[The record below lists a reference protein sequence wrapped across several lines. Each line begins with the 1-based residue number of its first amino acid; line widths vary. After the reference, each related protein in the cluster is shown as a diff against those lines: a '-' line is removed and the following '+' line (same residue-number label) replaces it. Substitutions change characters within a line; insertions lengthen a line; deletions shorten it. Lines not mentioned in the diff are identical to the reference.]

1 MNKNLVD
8 KEIIH
13 LLEIPSGSED
23 GFETESDVEN
33 EKVDLWNE
41 YENLLDEPNIEKF
54 EKLLSEQFNVETILD
69 DKVEFPIFENE
80 YDEPHTSIETNT
92 TDLFLPSTSSVQ
104 PKTRTLPKL
113 SKKKC
118 YRSKRTNLLP
128 PIIQNHIPIEIKEI
142 TWSKDNFPPVDTTF
156 LGNSTL
162 ADDIMAL
169 ETPYQ
174 IFKYLFTVDLMQH
187 ICDETYKYGLQK
199 SLSNPLKMSTD
210 DLQKYIGVLVVMS
223 IVNIS
228 NVRKYWSPYLG
239 NEVIKDTM
247 TLNTFEKIRSNLHF
261 NDNTL
266 ETHGPNRDK
275 THKIRPVIETLKNS
289 FSRVP
294 LEEHLAVDEQMCS
307 TKARSS
313 VKVYMP
319 NKPHKWGKQSEF
331 RNLNEPDLGSSANV
345 VVRLGRVIPKRR
357 NYKLFFDNYYT
368 TLPLL
373 VFLKKENILS
383 LGTVRRNRLKNV
395 MLLDDSTMLKKPR
408 GTYDHCVTNIRNTD
422 IVAIT
427 WKDTKNVNLLSTF
440 AAIEPVTKVSRYDRK
455 LNKRVE
461 VDCPHII
468 KVYNTHMGG
477 VDLLD
482 GLLGRHKIKMRSRR
496 WYMRLFY
503 HLLDVTIV
511 KNLGHKRIQNQKSDN
526 NVLPLME
533 FREQLALTLC
543 KLGQNNTPKRGR
555 PSTDIEIGIIK
566 KGKLGTK
573 QKEKAPPKEIRTD
586 RYDHW
591 PVTNQKKT
599 RCKKPGC
606 KGFTF
611 SKCGKCN
618 VSLCCGK
625 RLECFTLWHTT

>member
-1 MNKNLVD
+1 MNKKIVD
-8 KEIIH
+8 EEIIH
-13 LLEIPSGSED
+13 LLDIPSGSED
-23 GFETESDVEN
+23 GFEIESDVEN
-33 EKVDLWNE
+33 DKVDLWNE
-41 YENLLDEPNIEKF
+41 YANLLDEPNLEEF
-54 EKLLSEQFNVETILD
+54 EKLLSEQFSTETILD
-69 DKVEFPIFENE
+69 DK
-80 YDEPHTSIETNT
+80 
-92 TDLFLPSTSSVQ
+92 LPSTSYVQ
-104 PKTRTLPKL
+104 QITCTLQR

-118 YRSKRTNLLP
+118 HRSKRNNPVP
-128 PIIQNHIPIEIKEI
+128 PIIQNHIPIEIKDI
-142 TWSKDNFPPVDTTF
+142 TWSKDNFPPVDTNF
-156 LGNSTL
+156 FGNSTL
-162 ADDIMAL
+162 AEDIMEL
-169 ETPYQ
+169 ETPFQ

-187 ICDETYKYGLQK
+187 ICDETYKYGLQN
-199 SLSNPLKMSTD
+199 SFSNPLKLSID
-210 DLQKYIGVLVVMS
+210 DLQKYIGVLVLMS

-228 NVRKYWSPYLG
+228 NVRKYWAPYLG
-239 NEVIKDTM
+239 NQVIKDTM
-247 TLNTFEKIRSNLHF
+247 SLNIFEKIRSNLHF

-266 ETHGPNRDK
+266 ETRGPNRDK
-275 THKIRPVIETLKNS
+275 THKIRPIIETLKNS

-294 LEEHLAVDEQMCS
+294 LKEHLAVDEQMCS

-319 NKPHKWGKQSEF
+319 NKPHKWG
-331 RNLNEPDLGSSANV
+331 SSANV
-345 VVRLGRVIPKRR
+345 VVRLARIIPKRQS
-357 NYKLFFDNYYT
+357 YKLFFDNYYT

-373 VFLKKENILS
+373 VYLKKENILS

-395 MLLDDSTMLKKPR
+395 MLPDDSIMLKKPR
-408 GTYDHCVTNIRNTD
+408 GTYDHCVTNIRSTD

-440 AAIEPVTKVSRYDRK
+440 AAIEPVTKVSIYDRK

-482 GLLGRHKIKMRSRR
+482 GLLGRHKIKMRIRK
-496 WYMRLFY
+496 WYMRLFH
-503 HLLDVTIV
+503 HLLDVTI
-511 KNLGHKRIQNQKSDN
+511 NDN
-526 NVLPLME
+526 ILLLLE
-533 FREQLALTLC
+533 FREQLALSLC
-543 KLGQNNTPKRGR
+543 KLGENNTPKRGR
-555 PSTDIEIGIIK
+555 PSNDIETGIIK

-573 QKEKAPPKEIRTD
+573 QKEMAPPKEIRTD

-591 PVTNQKKT
+591 PTTNQKKT

-625 RLECFTLWHTT
+625 GLECFTQWHTT

>member
-1 MNKNLVD
+1 MNKKLVD

-41 YENLLDEPNIEKF
+41 YGDLLDETNIEKF
-54 EKLLSEQFNVETILD
+54 EKLLSEQFNVDTILD
-69 DKVEFPIFENE
+69 DKVELPIFEHV
-80 YDEPHTSIETNT
+80 YDEPQTSIETNT

-104 PKTRTLPKL
+104 QTTRKVPKL
-113 SKKKC
+113 SKNKC
-118 YRSKRTNLLP
+118 YRSKRNNPVP

-156 LGNSTL
+156 IGKSTL
-162 ADDIMAL
+162 PEDIMEL

-187 ICDETYKYGLQK
+187 ICDETYKYGLQN
-199 SLSNPLKMSTD
+199 SLSNPLKMSTN
-210 DLQKYIGVLVVMS
+210 DLQKYIGVLVLMS

-239 NEVIKDTM
+239 NDVIKDTM
-247 TLNTFEKIRSNLHF
+247 NLNTFEKIR
-261 NDNTL
+261 
-266 ETHGPNRDK
+266 K
-275 THKIRPVIETLKNS
+275 
-289 FSRVP
+289 
-294 LEEHLAVDEQMCS
+294 EHLAVDEQMCS

-319 NKPHKWGKQSEF
+319 NKPHKWGYKLFVLSGASGFAYNFELFTGQENNSEL
-331 RNLNEPDLGSSANV
+331 RNKNEPDLGSSANV
-345 VVRLGRVIPKRR
+345 VVRLGRVIPKHQ

-373 VFLKKENILS
+373 VYLKIENILS

-395 MLLDDSTMLKKPR
+395 VLLDDSTMLKKPR

-427 WKDTKNVNLLSTF
+427 WNDTKNVNLLSTF
-440 AAIEPVTKVSRYDRK
+440 AAIEPVTKVSRYYRK
-455 LNKRVE
+455 MNKRVE

-482 GLLGRHKIKMRSRR
+482 GLLGRHKIKMRSCK

-511 KNLGHKRIQNQKSDN
+511 NSWLLHKRIQNQKLDNN

-533 FREQLALTLC
+533 FREQLAITLC
-543 KLGQNNTPKRGR
+543 KLGENNTPKRGR

-566 KGKLGTK
+566 KGKLGCYGSSWRSVHK
-573 QKEKAPPKEIRTD
+573 
-586 RYDHW
+586 
-591 PVTNQKKT
+591 
-599 RCKKPGC
+599 
-606 KGFTF
+606 
-611 SKCGKCN
+611 
-618 VSLCCGK
+618 
-625 RLECFTLWHTT
+625 

>member
-54 EKLLSEQFNVETILD
+54 EKLLSEQFNVETLLD

-210 DLQKYIGVLVVMS
+210 DLQKYIGILVVMS

-319 NKPHKWGKQSEF
+319 NKPHEWGYKLFVLSGASGFAYNFELFTGQENNSEF
-331 RNLNEPDLGSSANV
+331 RNLNEPDLGSN
-345 VVRLGRVIPKRR
+345 
-357 NYKLFFDNYYT
+357 
-368 TLPLL
+368 
-373 VFLKKENILS
+373 
-383 LGTVRRNRLKNV
+383 
-395 MLLDDSTMLKKPR
+395 
-408 GTYDHCVTNIRNTD
+408 
-422 IVAIT
+422 
-427 WKDTKNVNLLSTF
+427 TKNVNLLSTF

-511 KNLGHKRIQNQKSDN
+511 NSWLLHKRIQNQKSDN

-625 RLECFTLWHTT
+625 SIKIQTVTQDVYCADIINTVKNGNTDPKHRGGFCGQREQ

>member
-1 MNKNLVD
+1 MNKKIVD
-8 KEIIH
+8 EEIIH

-23 GFETESDVEN
+23 GFDIESDVEN
-33 EKVDLWNE
+33 DKVDLWNE
-41 YENLLDEPNIEKF
+41 YANLLDEPNLEEF
-54 EKLLSEQFNVETILD
+54 EKLLTEQFNTETILD
-69 DKVEFPIFENE
+69 DKVELPIFE
-80 YDEPHTSIETNT
+80 PQTSAIETNN
-92 TDLFLPSTSSVQ
+92 TDLFLPSTSDIPQ
-104 PKTRTLPKL
+104 TTCTLPKR

-118 YRSKRTNLLP
+118 HRSKRNNPVP
-128 PIIQNHIPIEIKEI
+128 PIIQNHIPIEIKDI
-142 TWSKDNFPPVDTTF
+142 TWSKNNFPPVDTNF

-162 ADDIMAL
+162 AEDFMQL

-187 ICDETYKYGLQK
+187 ICDETYKYGLQN
-199 SLSNPLKMSTD
+199 SLSNPLKLSTD
-210 DLQKYIGVLVVMS
+210 DLQKYIGVLVLMS

-239 NEVIKDTM
+239 NQVIKDTM
-247 TLNTFEKIRSNLHF
+247 TLNIFEKIRSNLHF

-275 THKIRPVIETLKNS
+275 THKIRPIIETLKNS

-319 NKPHKWGKQSEF
+319 NKPHKWGYKLFVLSGASGFAYNFELFTGQENNSEL
-331 RNLNEPDLGSSANV
+331 RNINEPDLGSSANV
-345 VVRLGRVIPKRR
+345 VVRLARIIPKRQ

-373 VFLKKENILS
+373 VYLKKENILS

-395 MLLDDSTMLKKPR
+395 MLPDDSIMLKKPR

-482 GLLGRHKIKMRSRR
+482 GLLGRHKILMRSRK
-496 WYMRLFY
+496 WYMRLFH

-511 KNLGHKRIQNQKSDN
+511 NSWLLHKRIQKQKSDN
-526 NVLPLME
+526 NNILPLMA
-533 FREQLALTLC
+533 FREQLALSLC
-543 KLGQNNTPKRGR
+543 KFGENNTPKRGR
-555 PSTDIEIGIIK
+555 PSNDIETGIYFCELVNIK
-566 KGKLGTK
+566 YVL
-573 QKEKAPPKEIRTD
+573 
-586 RYDHW
+586 
-591 PVTNQKKT
+591 V
-599 RCKKPGC
+599 
-606 KGFTF
+606 
-611 SKCGKCN
+611 
-618 VSLCCGK
+618 
-625 RLECFTLWHTT
+625 